1 MLGTEIPNIYNTSKS
16 EDLFYFT
23 LLYFQKCGHT
33 KTRFEFYIYL
43 FCHKEKSPSINYL
56 SIYLSCLTSM
66 LSPLYTLN
74 FPSYSCCYYLLRGQ
88 DWLSRSISTPPP
100 PTPQD
105 EESWRECSFSF
116 SLSFCF
122 ECPCTALYII
132 CTYIQYQPLELKV
145 STYPLRG
152 VIF

>member
-16 EDLFYFT
+16 VDLFYFT

-33 KTRFEFYIYL
+33 KTRFEFYIYTSSVT
-43 FCHKEKSPSINYL
+43 KKSPSINYL

-100 PTPQD
+100 SSRRGML
-105 EESWRECSFSF
+105 EVMFF
-116 SLSFCF
+116 FFLSFF
-122 ECPCTALYII
+122 LSVLNVRVHYCTLHTLYIHTI
-132 CTYIQYQPLELKV
+132 PASRT
-145 STYPLRG
+145 
-152 VIF
+152 